1 MKMNENEFGKSIVCI
16 LDLSN
21 ESFNNYNKDIKYQFI
36 IYQTDDLKNYFKA
49 KNYKKESKSLL
60 IRFLKDLQLIKIN
73 QMQNNNIIN
82 DGLNNL
88 NQDLYI
94 NKFINLFIDDLILL
108 IYNSSGIN
116 KSIYDE
122 PLYNSLIDLLNKY
135 INDNENTKKE
145 SLLSIIE
152 KFCKN
157 NQNLDNIL
165 DKKITLSNFNLYNN
179 SLDKCFLKNKC
190 RLLIH
195 NLEDELI
202 NLKPESNK
210 ECIYSYFDIE
220 NKNAIKCLKTDLL
233 LKDCSIYFED
243 IYSHDKNFKKIR
255 NSFYYNYQS
264 DLELYDYKNDFL
276 NYPTK
281 LKNYSSNKY
290 ALPKIFLSCNYDIY
304 KSNRFELLYP
314 KIKKNLIKNEFPN
327 LPKHYIYY
335 KELLNNLIQNPIS
348 KTKLICELIVIK
360 NIILGELI
368 FYPSFMIFKNLKKDK
383 NEKIF
388 REYDTTLKYFFSSGL
403 NEIQLIDKIILIKY
417 DEIEEIFNRCF
428 AYIPQANNL

>member
-1 MKMNENEFGKSIVCI
+1 MCFNITISFVMYINNDNIKQKFFDFFNQNNLKISDNENEFGKSIVCI

-36 IYQTDDLKNYFKA
+36 IYQTDDLKNYFKS

-195 NLEDELI
+195 NLEDEVI

-210 ECIYSYFDIE
+210 ECIYSYFDI
-220 NKNAIKCLKTDLL
+220 
-233 LKDCSIYFED
+233 
-243 IYSHDKNFKKIR
+243 
-255 NSFYYNYQS
+255 
-264 DLELYDYKNDFL
+264 
-276 NYPTK
+276 
-281 LKNYSSNKY
+281 
-290 ALPKIFLSCNYDIY
+290 
-304 KSNRFELLYP
+304 
-314 KIKKNLIKNEFPN
+314 
-327 LPKHYIYY
+327 
-335 KELLNNLIQNPIS
+335 
-348 KTKLICELIVIK
+348 
-360 NIILGELI
+360 
-368 FYPSFMIFKNLKKDK
+368 
-383 NEKIF
+383 
-388 REYDTTLKYFFSSGL
+388 
-403 NEIQLIDKIILIKY
+403 
-417 DEIEEIFNRCF
+417 
-428 AYIPQANNL
+428 